1 MKDTIITPK
10 RKKTELLTLLACFL
24 IANALNLYA
33 ILAYGAPFSE
43 MITCMGYVLVFA
55 CVLYGA
61 WTLLRLLLYALA
73 RIVSRKR

>member
-10 RKKTELLTLLACFL
+10 RKKIELLTLLACFL
-24 IANALNLYA
+24 IANMLNLYA
-33 ILAYGAPFSE
+33 ILAYGAPLSE
-43 MITCMGYVLVFA
+43 IITCMGYVLVFT

-73 RIVSRKR
+73 RIISRKK